1 MSNTPSLFR
10 YTLVFLV
17 LFAFEGKAQ
26 KPWSGVYGNEWL
38 AGKYEQPWLRIGVN
52 EKGIQKVTLPANFQN
67 KLNQLHLYYR
77 GMEIALIS
85 ATNTE
90 IEFYGV
96 TNDGASDALLYR
108 PYSGV
113 KQNPYYSFYSD
124 ESSYFLTI
132 SPSAAKLAVKQNI
145 HGATGAVEP
154 YHLEREMK
162 VYTESDTYA
171 GADNY
176 ALHALDQSY
185 LVEGKG
191 RSSKAYFR
199 RLGERPIGDPVF
211 NFPFHL
217 KNLIIDP
224 NRSPVIETQLN
235 GRTFSNNIIKAS
247 VGKTA
252 TTLNQFSG
260 FIEFSEFITF
270 NKQYSIN
277 ASSDIDASGQGVFQ
291 LESTKITE
299 QSGTTGIFSVNYI
312 KLVYPQSFNMSGVTS
327 KVFNLIASA
336 AGTSNISVLNA
347 PANAKI
353 YDITDIANPR
363 IITGTLN
370 GTTLNAVI
378 ERKTNEELNL
388 LVTNDIKSLA
398 SDKITSIS
406 FTSLNP
412 ANSDYLIISNE
423 ALWASANN
431 YATYR
436 KSPQGGGYRTLVVK
450 IKDLY
455 NQFNYGEPS
464 PVAIRR
470 FADYMI
476 NNAPREKH
484 NLLLIGPSTTYSPKL
499 ILNRELKGDVPT
511 IGFPGS
517 DLLLVE
523 GLTSGTA
530 DVPTIPIGRINATLP
545 EQVEGYL
552 SKVVYYEANTGNA
565 SWKKK
570 VLHLNGGKTAG
581 EITEFRTFLSG
592 LVPIVE
598 EGEVGGKVKAVVKQS
613 TLPVEKA
620 NISTDVNEGI
630 GMISYMGHGDPTVTD
645 LDMGYIS
652 DAANSYQNFGRYP
665 LLYFNGCGVGDIF
678 NGRNNPSP
686 TSSDRIPQSSD
697 WINSRDKGG
706 IAVIANSYYS
716 FQASSSRYLR
726 ELYNSVF
733 GSAGSAQLTI
743 GQIQKSVTQRIKGQ
757 NINDYDIANL
767 HQSLLQG
774 DPALHL
780 IRMTQPDFSTKV
792 DEGIILSSE
801 SDDKTIGQSKSIRTG
816 LIVSNEGKY
825 IKDQMLPIQLVY
837 NFSDGT
843 STTVNQT
850 FPSVAFEDTLYIVTT
865 NAKQLSKVTA
875 TIDSKNIIQ
884 ELRKDNNFDELIVDW
899 NQAKALKVYPSER
912 IKDLIAPII
921 NVTFNNVRLKNDEVV
936 APNPLIA
943 ISLTDNNSLVS
954 DTTSIDIFLKSC
966 GDSNCD
972 FERVSYSKNQL
983 ESTVMEN
990 GSLKV
995 YYLPEGL
1002 KDGTYELLVSGKDKS
1017 GNVTNNSYRVK
1028 FNVLVSQQIIDVVVS
1043 PNPASDYVHFE
1054 LKNNTQNLKSIFCL
1068 LYDLNGRIVLEKEI
1082 SSGASEWYWMPS
1094 NQPSGVYIYKIRLLE
1109 NSGDEKSYSGK
1120 IALFR

>member
-1 MSNTPSLFR
+1 MSNTLSLFR
-10 YTLVFLV
+10 YTILFLI
-17 LFAFEGKAQ
+17 LMALESKAQ

-38 AGKYEQPWLRIGVN
+38 VGKYEQAWLRIGVN
-52 EKGIQKVTLPANFQN
+52 EKGIQKVTLPASFQN
-67 KLNQLHLYYR
+67 KSNQLHLYHR
-77 GMEIALIS
+77 GVEVALTN

-108 PYSGV
+108 PYTGV

-132 SPSAAKLAVKQNI
+132 SASAAKLAVKQNI
-145 HGATGAVEP
+145 LSPTGAVEP
-154 YHLEREMK
+154 YHLEKELK

-171 GADNY
+171 GADNL
-176 ALHALDQSY
+176 ALHSLDQSY
-185 LVEGKG
+185 LIEGKG

-211 NFPFHL
+211 NFPFQL
-217 KNLIIDP
+217 KNLIVDP
-224 NRSPVIETQLN
+224 SRSPIIETQLN
-235 GRTFSNNIIKAS
+235 GRTFSNNVIKAS

-260 FIEFSEFITF
+260 LIEFAEFITF

-277 ASSDIDASGQGVFQ
+277 TSSDIDASGQGVFQ
-291 LESTKITE
+291 LESTKITD

-312 KLVYPQSFNMSGVTS
+312 RLVYPQSFNMSGVTS
-327 KVFNLIASA
+327 KVFNLIAST

-353 YDITDIANPR
+353 YDITDIENPR
-363 IITGTLN
+363 VITGTIN
-370 GTTLNAVI
+370 GTTLNVVV
-378 ERKTNEELNL
+378 ERKPNVELNL
-388 LVTNDIKSLA
+388 LITNDAKSIG
-398 SDKITSIS
+398 SEKITPVS
-406 FTSLNP
+406 FTNLNP
-412 ANSDYLIISNE
+412 ADSDYLIISNE
-423 ALWASANN
+423 ALWSSANN
-431 YATYR
+431 YAAYR
-436 KSPQGGGYRTLVVK
+436 KSAQGGGNRTLVIK

-484 NLLLIGPSTTYSPKL
+484 NLLLIGPSTTYSAKL
-499 ILNRELKGDVPT
+499 ILNRELKEDVPT

-517 DLLLVE
+517 DILLVE
-523 GLTSGTA
+523 GLTTGTT

-552 SKVVYYEANTGNA
+552 SKVVYYEANTENA

-581 EITEFRTFLSG
+581 EITDFRTFLSG

-598 EGEVGGKVKAVVKQS
+598 NGEVGGRVKAVVKQS

-620 NISTDVNEGI
+620 NISKDVNEGI

-652 DAANSYQNFGRYP
+652 DAANSYQNFGKYP

-697 WINSRDKGG
+697 WINSRDRGG
-706 IAVIANSYYS
+706 LAVIANSYYS

-767 HQSLLQG
+767 HQSLLLG
-774 DPALHL
+774 DPALYL
-780 IRMTQPDFSTKV
+780 IRMTQPDYNIKA
-792 DEGIILSSE
+792 DEGIILYSE

-825 IKDQMLPIQLVY
+825 IKDQTLPIQLVY

-843 STTVNQT
+843 STIVNQT
-850 FPSVAFEDTLYIVTT
+850 FPSVAFEDTLYIVST
-865 NAKQLSKVTA
+865 NAKQLTKVTA
-875 TIDSKNIIQ
+875 TIDSKNTIQ
-884 ELRKDNNFDELIVDW
+884 ELRKDNNFDELIVNW
-899 NQAKALKVYPSER
+899 AQAKDLKVYPSER
-912 IKDLIAPII
+912 IKDVIAPTI
-921 NVTFNNVRLKNDEVV
+921 NVTFNKVRLKNDEVIS
-936 APNPLIA
+936 PNPLIA
-943 ISLTDNNSLVS
+943 ISLTDNNTLAS
-954 DTTSIDIFLKSC
+954 DTTSIDVFLKSC
-966 GDSNCD
+966 GDDNCD
-972 FERVSYSKNQL
+972 FERISYSKNQL
-983 ESTVMEN
+983 ELMALED
-990 GSLKV
+990 GSLRID
-995 YYLPEGL
+995 YQPEGL
-1002 KDGTYELLVSGKDKS
+1002 KEGAYELLVSGKDKS
-1017 GNVTNNSYRVK
+1017 GNITTKSYRVR
-1028 FNVLVSQQIIDVVVS
+1028 FNVLFSQQAVDIVVS
-1043 PNPASDYVHFE
+1043 PNPASDFVHFE
-1054 LKNNTQNLKSIFCL
+1054 IKNDTQNLKRISFTV
-1068 LYDLNGRIVLEKEI
+1068 YDLNGRMVLEKDLT
-1082 SSGASEWYWMPS
+1082 SGYREWYWKPS
-1094 NQPSGVYIYKIRLLE
+1094 NQSSGIYIYNIKLLE
-1109 NSGDEKSYSGK
+1109 NSGGEKSYSGK
-1120 IALFR
+1120 IALIR